1 MENYEINEETYAI
14 IGTNY
19 GKTRI
24 IEKENEY
31 NISNEAYSVMDD
43 NCKYYGSSY
52 KGRLEAAKEIL
63 NCSYKL
69 PIIVEESTGLIFFPI
84 KSSLLNDCT
93 WINLDTIQKVEKDG
107 TKSKIIFENGKT
119 ETLDISKLSLD
130 NQIYRATKLS
140 LILKKRI
147 ESKKRD

>member
-14 IGTNY
+14 IGKNN
-19 GKTRI
+19 GQTRI

-31 NISNEAYSVMDD
+31 NIDNEAYSVMDD

-52 KGRLEAAKEIL
+52 RGRLEAAKEIL
-63 NCSYKL
+63 DCSYKL
-69 PIIVEESTGLIFFPI
+69 PVIVEESTGLVFFPI
-84 KSSLLNDCT
+84 KSSLLIDCT
-93 WINLDTIQKVEKDG
+93 WINLDSIQKVEKEG
-107 TKSKIIFENGKT
+107 NKSKIYFKNGKT
-119 ETLDISKLSLD
+119 ETVDISTLSLD